1 MTASDWLYMGLLVTA
16 TALTRSTLVLLGNSL
31 NLPPRVDA
39 ALRYAPACAL
49 SAILLPQ
56 LLTTAQGQLIG
67 WQGSAPFWAAVATT
81 VTMWLG
87 RSMLLL
93 PTAVI
98 FIFLEAVPLV
108 APFVYTMF

>member
-1 MTASDWLYMGLLVTA
+1 VTANDWLYMALLVTA

-31 NLPPRVDA
+31 SLPPRVDA

-87 RSMLLL
+87 RSMLLAIVGGMAAYWL
-93 PTAVI
+93 FRAVG
-98 FIFLEAVPLV
+98 VPV
-108 APFVYTMF
+108 